1 MDPLPMISRTDS
13 SFGNQPESIVALRP
27 NVSQREALAAFG
39 DASLSGLYWRAA
51 RGPLQKLALMYVP
64 FFLYHVR
71 YEVGVTQHSR
81 WLALDRVRGALDL
94 FEFPSEPTKEQLI
107 QVESRNHVLP
117 SLDETAAEIVLR
129 EKLLRII
136 FQQGFFRVRGLRLQ
150 IQKSAIEFSMPYWLG
165 LYGPDGGLRCR
176 VMDAVRRRMEGEK
189 ATELFENWLAA

>member
-1 MDPLPMISRTDS
+1 MTSRVDS
-13 SFGNQPESIVALRP
+13 SFGRRLDPILAMPV
-27 NVSQREALAAFG
+27 NVSQPEALAAFG

-51 RGPLQKLALMYVP
+51 RGPLQKLALMYLP
-64 FFLYHVR
+64 FFLYHVS
-71 YEVGVTQHSR
+71 YEVGAARHSR
-81 WLALDRVRGALDL
+81 WFALDRVQGALDL
-94 FEFPSEPTKEQLI
+94 FEFPSEPAREQLI

-117 SLDETAAEIVLR
+117 SLDVAAAEIVLR

-136 FQQGFFRVRGLRLQ
+136 FQQGFFRVRDLRLQ

-189 ATELFENWLAA
+189 AVELFENWLAA